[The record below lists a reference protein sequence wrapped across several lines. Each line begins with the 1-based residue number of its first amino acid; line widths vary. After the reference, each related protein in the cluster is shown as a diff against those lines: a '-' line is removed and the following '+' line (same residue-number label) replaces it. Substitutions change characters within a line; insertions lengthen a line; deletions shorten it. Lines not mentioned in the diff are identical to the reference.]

1 MPEQD
6 GPFKIQTCSVC
17 HIHGNRDRSHCDKEP
32 CSSWTSCGRKESHKH
47 EVARAKKDIQK
58 EIRELNLII
67 GDMRTE
73 MDKMDGFEQRTQTS
87 FMHIMKSRLKAL
99 DTVKY
104 SMGTNL
110 LMRALMI
117 LKEFYDNLSPQHDQ
131 IELPKALESMANV
144 KRKSSLQISKCL
156 NNTEIPSKKMY
167 MHYHT
172 ATSV

>member
-6 GPFKIQTCSVC
+6 GPFKIQTCPVC

-73 MDKMDGFEQRTQTS
+73 MEKMDGFEQRTQTS

-110 LMRALMI
+110 PV
-117 LKEFYDNLSPQHDQ
+117 EQQ
-131 IELPKALESMANV
+131 T
-144 KRKSSLQISKCL
+144 RKNSNFPVRGIFK
-156 NNTEIPSKKMY
+156 NPREII
-167 MHYHT
+167 
-172 ATSV
+172 VNIFR